1 MEKINTTPYLIR
13 ANNVIRA
20 LQQDG
25 PMKPAEYATVL
36 GMAAAKVVE
45 AMVEYGE
52 DKQKAIDAIC
62 KSVRIMSM

>member
-1 MEKINTTPYLIR
+1 MNKINTTLYMIK

-25 PMKPAEYATVL
+25 PMISAEYATVL
-36 GMAAAKVVE
+36 GMVAAKVVK
-45 AMVEYGE
+45 AMVEHGE

-62 KSVRIMSM
+62 KSVQIMSM